1 MQNKQQNQSK
11 DFIKFRQYLR
21 SKDLKV
27 NEQYLLELL
36 FEYHNIEYGYAF
48 PKFSDIMSAFNT
60 TSKNRISSTIKK
72 LEKKGLI
79 RVERTFA
86 NNRYYVIGIE
96 DFINSNNDN
105 NNIDKPK
112 QKPKDSN
119 GNTPLNGQVHIE
131 ELEEVTEDE
140 KQLMELSDMTHKQT
154 KSLLQMAKNK
164 TSKVMDYVKYTLK
177 RGIGNVYAY
186 VRKLIKVNANVVRC
200 GMNVTHQ
207 YKKPLTFITSCEG
220 RNYSDEWYEDIEKKL
235 LGWG

>member
-96 DFINSNNDN
+96 DFINSNDIN
-105 NNIDKPK
+105 KPK

-140 KQLMELSDMTHKQT
+140 KQLMELSNMKQKQA

-164 TSKVMDYVKYTLK
+164 ISKVIGYVNYALK
-177 RGIGNVYAY
+177 RGIKNVYAY
-186 VRKLIKVNANVVRC
+186 VRKLIKVNANVIKC
-200 GMNVTHQ
+200 EENSSHQ
-207 YKKPLTFITSCEG
+207 YKKPIPFLTSCEG
-220 RNYSDEWYEDIEKKL
+220 RNYSNEWYEDIEKKL